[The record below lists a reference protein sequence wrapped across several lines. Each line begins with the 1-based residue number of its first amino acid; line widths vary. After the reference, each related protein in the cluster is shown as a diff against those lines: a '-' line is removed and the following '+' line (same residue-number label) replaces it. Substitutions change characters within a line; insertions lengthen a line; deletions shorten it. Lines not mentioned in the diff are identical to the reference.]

1 MMDLYYFEITGI
13 TKDTYDSIV
22 EHTLSLNKELEFK
35 GGKQ

>member
-1 MMDLYYFEITGI
+1 MMELYYFKIKGI

-22 EHTLSLNKELEFK
+22 EHTLSLNKELEFV